1 MKIAIGTDHNGET
14 IKNEIIAY
22 LENRGHTVSN
32 LSPSNTPLDDYT
44 DYALAVSKAVVNKE
58 VDYGVLLCGTGIGM
72 SIAAN
77 KVKGIRAAHVSNV
90 NEAALSKEHNNANI
104 ITLSTK
110 NNINDTIKMIDV
122 FINTEFKNEE
132 RHVRRLNKISN
143 YENGTYDV

>member
-77 KVKGIRAAHVSNV
+77 KVPGIRAAHVSNV